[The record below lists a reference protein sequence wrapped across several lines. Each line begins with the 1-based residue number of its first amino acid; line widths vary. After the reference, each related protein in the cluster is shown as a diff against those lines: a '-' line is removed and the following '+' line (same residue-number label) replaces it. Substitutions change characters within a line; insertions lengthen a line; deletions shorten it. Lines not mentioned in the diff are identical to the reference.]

1 MRLAQRAPACDR
13 HVARVP
19 LVRQAVIDHVCVL
32 TAITRNWLR
41 VLGTAELPHLD
52 QGVRQ
57 SFHAKVSLLHV
68 FKTKK
73 QPIER
78 ILPRKGP
85 IDASPQGMNS
95 DV

>member
-1 MRLAQRAPACDR
+1 MVQGNRYRRNQDSL
-13 HVARVP
+13 
-19 LVRQAVIDHVCVL
+19 IM
-32 TAITRNWLR
+32 NWLR

-73 QPIER
+73 QPIEL

-85 IDASPQGMNS
+85 IDASPQGMES
-95 DV
+95 EV